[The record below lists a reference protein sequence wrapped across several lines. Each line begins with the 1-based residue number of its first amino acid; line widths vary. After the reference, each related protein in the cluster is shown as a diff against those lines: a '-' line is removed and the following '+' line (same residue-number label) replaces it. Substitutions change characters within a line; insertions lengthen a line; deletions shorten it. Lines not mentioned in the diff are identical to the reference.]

1 MMVENLL
8 NPTHLLVI
16 LAVALIV
23 LGPKRLPEA
32 GRGFGAAIRGF
43 KESLSPPERGDERRP
58 MEPSGELNHDRTRT
72 VLTLGASPPSRSN
85 VCPS

>member
-1 MMVENLL
+1 MLIENLL
-8 NPTHLLVI
+8 NPAHLLVI

-43 KESLSPPERGDERRP
+43 KESLSPPERHDQQLAI
-58 MEPSGELNHDRTRT
+58 EPSREPDHDVRRT
-72 VLTLGASPPSRSN
+72 AP
-85 VCPS
+85 

>member
-1 MMVENLL
+1 MLIENLL
-8 NPTHLLVI
+8 NPAHLLVI

-58 MEPSGELNHDRTRT
+58 MEPSGEPDQNRTAH
-72 VLTLGASPPSRSN
+72 ASVTSTAHLQRAQNGS
-85 VCPS
+85 